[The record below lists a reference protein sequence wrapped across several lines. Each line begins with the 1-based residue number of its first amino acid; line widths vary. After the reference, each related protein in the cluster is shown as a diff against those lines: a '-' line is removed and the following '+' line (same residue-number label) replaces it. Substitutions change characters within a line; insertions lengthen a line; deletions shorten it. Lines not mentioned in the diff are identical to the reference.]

1 MPFTITFKRAG
12 SNDIEEISYD
22 DPWVFDHDIAEMKL
36 GIPSEYDWVEGS
48 EVFENDYEVDDN
60 LDESE
65 ELTYDQAVEYLKKN
79 DITCDPTV
87 GVIGEYVCDLLDDY
101 ANDDID
107 PTYSKSTLDEIINRV
122 IEYKNDFDDE
132 DAELTEDRKSDAKCE
147 YKKASDKV
155 RAAMKK
161 YDSINESDTDK
172 SYSEKA
178 WMLNRIIEAIN
189 DEEAYYG
196 SWLYVWPDGETKEDC
211 ENDFGDEE
219 SYKDLESLFIR
230 KYKTYHDSGLF
241 TNEDDVIEAAHEW
254 DKKLGLEEIE
264 VFRP

>member
-12 SNDIEEISYD
+12 SNDIEEINYD

-48 EVFENDYEVDDN
+48 EVFENDYEVADD

-65 ELTYDQAVEYLKKN
+65 ELSHDQAVEYLEKN
-79 DITCDPTV
+79 GIICDPTV

-107 PTYSKSTLDEIINRV
+107 PTYSMSTLDEIINRV
-122 IEYKNDFDDE
+122 IEYKNDFDDKDVE
-132 DAELTEDRKSDAKCE
+132 DDALTEDRKS
-147 YKKASDKV
+147 
-155 RAAMKK
+155 AAMKK
-161 YDSINESDTDK
+161 DDSINESNTDK
-172 SYSEKA
+172 SYAEKA

-196 SWLYVWPDGETKEDC
+196 SWLYVWPDGETEEDC
-211 ENDFGDEE
+211 EDDFGDEE
-219 SYKDLESLFIR
+219 SYSDLESLFIR

-241 TNEDDVIEAAHEW
+241 TDEDDVIEAAHEW